1 MRVIVQNHYDFI
13 TTNGYLFTN
22 PESDIGAGLLR
33 PWNDLYVAAKERG
46 IELFTPDQHDEG
58 DLLILVDRPTVIKAK
73 APRTIAVLYEP
84 EAVLPNNYDKEF
96 LDSCE
101 KVFTWDDRLVDD
113 KKFIKSNFTTN
124 LQDAVMPTLEQYH
137 TRKLLCMMNTYK
149 QSSHPLS
156 MYHKRVEA
164 IRFFNQYPNDFD
176 LWGRFWQ
183 AATHKGVTNNKLKTL
198 ANYRFCL
205 AYENCQ
211 TYGYISEKL
220 TDCFMAGVVPVYL
233 GAHNVREHIP
243 PECFVDVNDFH
254 TYEELYE
261 YLVDMPSYE
270 YMNYVNAIRKFI
282 YSSESEQFYNAHFV
296 DKMLQHMEK
305 P

>member
-84 EAVLPNNYDKEF
+84 EVVLPNNYDKEF

-113 KKFIKSNFTTN
+113 KKFIKSNFTTIEV
-124 LQDAVMPTLEQYH
+124 LTIKFLC
-137 TRKLLCMMNTYK
+137 LLCLG
-149 QSSHPLS
+149 SSSKLNVTEASCSTIISDSDSNIDDFSTLLEKRTHRILGSFKADVTTKESLALS
-156 MYHKRVEA
+156 
-164 IRFFNQYPNDFD
+164 
-176 LWGRFWQ
+176 
-183 AATHKGVTNNKLKTL
+183 
-198 ANYRFCL
+198 
-205 AYENCQ
+205 
-211 TYGYISEKL
+211 
-220 TDCFMAGVVPVYL
+220 L
-233 GAHNVREHIP
+233 GG
-243 PECFVDVNDFH
+243 
-254 TYEELYE
+254 
-261 YLVDMPSYE
+261 
-270 YMNYVNAIRKFI
+270 
-282 YSSESEQFYNAHFV
+282 
-296 DKMLQHMEK
+296 
-305 P
+305 